1 MTPFETWLMQADTLL
16 AAWDPSR
23 ADELD
28 ELIERG
34 LDLTE
39 NGADLE
45 SPAGSPDRA
54 RLQLAL
60 ARVRAGLAERRDEVG
75 GQLGAISRQRLD
87 LTRSASGIAG
97 YIAADALSPVG

>member
-1 MTPFETWLMQADTLL
+1 MTPFETWLLQAEALL
-16 AAWDPSR
+16 ADWDPSR

-28 ELIERG
+28 DLVERG

-39 NGADLE
+39 NGAHVQ
-45 SPAGSPDRA
+45 SPAGSPHQA

-60 ARVRAGLAERRDEVG
+60 ASVTAGLTARRDEVG
-75 GQLGAISRQRLD
+75 GELEALSRQRLD
-87 LTRSASGIAG
+87 LTRNASGIAG

>member
-1 MTPFETWLMQADTLL
+1 MTPFETWLVQADALL
-16 AAWDPSR
+16 ATWDPSR

-28 ELIERG
+28 ELVERG

-39 NGADLE
+39 NGAHLQA
-45 SPAGSPDRA
+45 PTGSPDQA

-60 ARVRAGLAERRDEVG
+60 ARVRSGLAERRDEVG
-75 GQLGAISRQRLD
+75 DQLDALSRQRLD

-97 YIAADALSPVG
+97 YIAADALAPVS